1 LARAKKM
8 VNLSI
13 EETSGVDH
21 PAHLHEGWLVMKSA
35 NESDVQRV
43 FDDSLN
49 KEDSAMEQTVE
60 EQLQEAKEA
69 LAKAEARIKELEDM
83 QKSSPEGV
91 EEEAKEETTED
102 LLKSAPESV
111 IKMVEDLRKAK
122 EDAEVKAQAVEAE
135 LQKQR
140 DDALDAEA
148 IAKASEWSHL
158 NLDAEFVGKALRRLG
173 SVDAELAKSIEDVL
187 SSVNAQA
194 ESSDIFAEIGKS
206 VNVSADDAYGRM
218 TSMAKSLVD
227 SGQAKSIEAGIAQ
240 VAVASP
246 ELYSQYLAEKG
257 A

>member
-1 LARAKKM
+1 MAKAKKM

-35 NESDVQRV
+35 NETDVQRV
-43 FDDSLN
+43 LDDSLN
-49 KEDSAMEQTVE
+49 KEDSKMEKTVE
-60 EQLQEAKEA
+60 EQLQKAQEA
-69 LAKAEARIKELEDM
+69 LAKAEARIEELEN
-83 QKSSPEGV
+83 SAPEDA
-91 EEEAKEETTED
+91 EEEAKEETPED

-111 IKMVEDLRKAK
+111 VKMVEDLRKAK
-122 EDAEVKAQAVEAE
+122 EEAE
-135 LQKQR
+135 AKAEQAEATLQQQR
-140 DDALDAEA
+140 EEVEDAEA
-148 IAKASEWSHL
+148 IEKARAWSHL
-158 NLDAEFVGKALRRLG
+158 NLDAEVVGKAIRRLT

-206 VNVSADDAYGRM
+206 VNLTNEDAYGRM
-218 TSMAKSLVD
+218 TIMAKSLVD
-227 SGQAKSIEAGIAQ
+227 AGKVTSIEAGIAS
-240 VAVASP
+240 VAGSNP

>member
-1 LARAKKM
+1 MARAKKM

-43 FDDSLN
+43 LDDSLN
-49 KEDSAMEQTVE
+49 KEDSNMEKTVE
-60 EQLQEAKEA
+60 EQLQEAQEA
-69 LAKAEARIKELEDM
+69 LAKAEARIEELE
-83 QKSSPEGV
+83 KSAPEDA
-91 EEEAKEETTED
+91 EEEAKEETPED

-122 EDAEVKAQAVEAE
+122 EEAE
-135 LQKQR
+135 AKAEEANATLQKQR
-140 DDALDAEA
+140 EDALDAEA
-148 IAKASEWSHL
+148 IEKARAWSHL
-158 NLDAEFVGKALRRLG
+158 NLDAEVVGKSLRRL
-173 SVDAELAKSIEDVL
+173 SDVDAELAKSIEDTL

-194 ESSDIFAEIGKS
+194 ESADIFAEIGKS
-206 VNVSADDAYGRM
+206 VNVTNEDAYGRM
-218 TSMAKSLVD
+218 TAMAKSLVD
-227 SGQAKSIEAGIAQ
+227 SGKANSIEAGIAS
-240 VAVASP
+240 VAVSNP

>member
-1 LARAKKM
+1 M

-35 NESDVQRV
+35 NETDVQRV
-43 FDDSLN
+43 LDDSLN
-49 KEDSAMEQTVE
+49 KEDSNMEKTVE
-60 EQLQEAKEA
+60 EQLQQAQEA
-69 LAKAEARIKELEDM
+69 LAKAEARIEELEN
-83 QKSSPEGV
+83 SAPEDA
-91 EEEAKEETTED
+91 EEEAKEETPED

-111 IKMVEDLRKAK
+111 VKMVEDLRKAK
-122 EDAEVKAQAVEAE
+122 EEAE
-135 LQKQR
+135 AKAEEAEATLQKQR
-140 DDALDAEA
+140 EEAEDAEA
-148 IAKASEWSHL
+148 IEKARAWSHL
-158 NLDAEFVGKALRRLG
+158 NLDAEVVGKAIRRLT

-206 VNVSADDAYGRM
+206 VNLTNEDAYGRM
-218 TSMAKSLVD
+218 TIMAKSLVD
-227 SGQAKSIEAGIAQ
+227 AGKVTSIEAGIAS
-240 VAVASP
+240 VAGSNP

>member
-1 LARAKKM
+1 MARARKM

-21 PAHLHEGWLVMKSA
+21 PAHLHDGWLVMKSA

-43 FDDSLN
+43 LDDSLN
-49 KEDSAMEQTVE
+49 KEDSNMEKTVE
-60 EQLQEAKEA
+60 EQLEEAQEA
-69 LAKAEARIKELEDM
+69 LAKAEARIEELE
-83 QKSSPEGV
+83 KSAPEDT
-91 EEEAKEETTED
+91 EEEAKEETAED

-122 EDAEVKAQAVEAE
+122 EDAEEKAQAVEAE

-140 DDALDAEA
+140 DDALDVEA

-158 NLDAEFVGKALRRLG
+158 NLDAEFVGKALRRLN

-187 SSVNAQA
+187 SSINAQA

-206 VNVSADDAYGRM
+206 VNVTSDDAYGRM
-218 TSMAKSLVD
+218 TAMAKSLVD
-227 SGQAKSIEAGIAQ
+227 AGQTTSIEAGIAS
-240 VAVASP
+240 VAVSNP
-246 ELYSQYLAEKG
+246 DLYSQYLAEKG

>member
-1 LARAKKM
+1 MAKAKKM

-35 NESDVQRV
+35 NETDVQRV
-43 FDDSLN
+43 LDDSLN
-49 KEDSAMEQTVE
+49 KEDSKMEKTVE
-60 EQLQEAKEA
+60 EQLQKAQEA
-69 LAKAEARIKELEDM
+69 LAKAEARIEELEN
-83 QKSSPEGV
+83 SAPEDA
-91 EEEAKEETTED
+91 EEEAKEETPED

-111 IKMVEDLRKAK
+111 VKMVEDLRKAK
-122 EDAEVKAQAVEAE
+122 EEAE
-135 LQKQR
+135 AKAEQAEATLQQQR
-140 DDALDAEA
+140 EEVEDAEA
-148 IAKASEWSHL
+148 IEKARAWSHL
-158 NLDAEFVGKALRRLG
+158 NLDAEVVGKAIRRLN

-206 VNVSADDAYGRM
+206 VNLTNEDAYGRM
-218 TSMAKSLVD
+218 TIMAKSLVD
-227 SGQAKSIEAGIAQ
+227 AGKVTSIEAGIAS
-240 VAVASP
+240 VAGSNP

>member
-1 LARAKKM
+1 MAKAKKM

-49 KEDSAMEQTVE
+49 KEDSSMENNIE
-60 EQLQEAKEA
+60 EQLQKALEA
-69 LAKAEARIKELEDM
+69 LAKAEARIEELESM
-83 QKSSPEGV
+83 QKSALENEQEVVV
-91 EEEAKEETTED
+91 ETPED

-122 EDAEVKAQAVEAE
+122 EDAEAKAEIVVEE

-140 DDALDAEA
+140 DEAQDAEA

-173 SVDAELAKSIEDVL
+173 SVDAELAKSVEDVL

-206 VNVSADDAYGRM
+206 VNVNADDAYGRM
-218 TSMAKSLVD
+218 TIMAKSLVD
-227 SGQAKSIEAGIAQ
+227 SGQAKTIEAGIAQ

>member
-1 LARAKKM
+1 LAKAKKM

-35 NESDVQRV
+35 NETDVQRV
-43 FDDSLN
+43 LDDSLN
-49 KEDSAMEQTVE
+49 KEDSKMEKTVE
-60 EQLQEAKEA
+60 EQLQKAQEA
-69 LAKAEARIKELEDM
+69 LAKAEARIEELEN
-83 QKSSPEGV
+83 SAPEDA
-91 EEEAKEETTED
+91 EEEAKEETPED

-111 IKMVEDLRKAK
+111 VKMVEDLRKAK
-122 EDAEVKAQAVEAE
+122 EEAE
-135 LQKQR
+135 AKAEQAEATLQQQR
-140 DDALDAEA
+140 EEVEDAEA
-148 IAKASEWSHL
+148 IEKARAWSHL
-158 NLDAEFVGKALRRLG
+158 NLDAEVVGKAIRRLN

-206 VNVSADDAYGRM
+206 VNLTNEDAYGRM
-218 TSMAKSLVD
+218 TIMAKSLVD
-227 SGQAKSIEAGIAQ
+227 AGKVTSIEAGIAS
-240 VAVASP
+240 VAGSNP

>member
-1 LARAKKM
+1 MAKAKKM

-35 NESDVQRV
+35 NETDVQRV
-43 FDDSLN
+43 LDDSLN
-49 KEDSAMEQTVE
+49 KEDSKMEKTVE
-60 EQLQEAKEA
+60 EQLQKAQEA
-69 LAKAEARIKELEDM
+69 LAKAEARIEELEN
-83 QKSSPEGV
+83 SAPEDA
-91 EEEAKEETTED
+91 EEEAKEETPED

-111 IKMVEDLRKAK
+111 VKMVEDLRKAK
-122 EDAEVKAQAVEAE
+122 EEAE
-135 LQKQR
+135 AKAEQAEATLQKQR
-140 DDALDAEA
+140 EDVEDAEA
-148 IAKASEWSHL
+148 IEKARAWSHL
-158 NLDAEFVGKALRRLG
+158 NLDAEVVGKAIRRLN

-206 VNVSADDAYGRM
+206 VNLTNEDAYGRM
-218 TSMAKSLVD
+218 TIMAKSLVD
-227 SGQAKSIEAGIAQ
+227 AGKVTSIEAGIAS
-240 VAVASP
+240 VAGSNP

>member
-1 LARAKKM
+1 LAKAKKM

-35 NESDVQRV
+35 NETDVQRV
-43 FDDSLN
+43 LDDSLN
-49 KEDSAMEQTVE
+49 KEDSKMEKTVE
-60 EQLQEAKEA
+60 EQLQKAQEA
-69 LAKAEARIKELEDM
+69 LAKAEARIEELEN
-83 QKSSPEGV
+83 SAPEDA
-91 EEEAKEETTED
+91 EEEAKEETPED

-111 IKMVEDLRKAK
+111 VKMVEDLRKAK
-122 EDAEVKAQAVEAE
+122 EEAE
-135 LQKQR
+135 AKAEQAEATLQQQR
-140 DDALDAEA
+140 EEVEDAEA
-148 IAKASEWSHL
+148 IEKARAWSHL
-158 NLDAEFVGKALRRLG
+158 NLDAEVVGKAIRRLT

-206 VNVSADDAYGRM
+206 VNLTNEDAYGRM
-218 TSMAKSLVD
+218 TIMAKSLVD
-227 SGQAKSIEAGIAQ
+227 AGKVTSIEAGIAS
-240 VAVASP
+240 VAGSNP

>member
-1 LARAKKM
+1 M

-35 NESDVQRV
+35 NETDVQRV
-43 FDDSLN
+43 LDDSLN
-49 KEDSAMEQTVE
+49 KEDSNMEKTVE
-60 EQLQEAKEA
+60 EQLQQAQEA
-69 LAKAEARIKELEDM
+69 LAKAEARIEELEN
-83 QKSSPEGV
+83 SAPEDV
-91 EEEAKEETTED
+91 EKEAKEETPED

-111 IKMVEDLRKAK
+111 VKMVEDLRKAK
-122 EDAEVKAQAVEAE
+122 EEAE
-135 LQKQR
+135 AKAEEAEATLQKQR
-140 DDALDAEA
+140 EEAEDAEA
-148 IAKASEWSHL
+148 IEKARAWSHL
-158 NLDAEFVGKALRRLG
+158 NLDAEVVGKAIRRLT

-206 VNVSADDAYGRM
+206 VNLTNEDAYGRM
-218 TSMAKSLVD
+218 TAMAKSLVD
-227 SGQAKSIEAGIAQ
+227 AGKATSIEAGIAS
-240 VAVASP
+240 VAGSNP

>member
-1 LARAKKM
+1 LAKAKKM

-35 NESDVQRV
+35 NETDVQRV
-43 FDDSLN
+43 LDDSLN
-49 KEDSAMEQTVE
+49 KEDSKMEKTVE
-60 EQLQEAKEA
+60 EQLQKAQEA
-69 LAKAEARIKELEDM
+69 LAKAEARIEELEN
-83 QKSSPEGV
+83 SAPEDA
-91 EEEAKEETTED
+91 EEEAKEETPED

-111 IKMVEDLRKAK
+111 VKMVEDLRKAK
-122 EDAEVKAQAVEAE
+122 EEAE
-135 LQKQR
+135 AKAEQAEATLQKQR
-140 DDALDAEA
+140 EDVEDAEA
-148 IAKASEWSHL
+148 IEKARAWSHL
-158 NLDAEFVGKALRRLG
+158 NLDAEVVGKAIRRLN

-206 VNVSADDAYGRM
+206 VNLTNEDAYGRM
-218 TSMAKSLVD
+218 TIMAKSLVD
-227 SGQAKSIEAGIAQ
+227 AGKVTSIEAGIAS
-240 VAVASP
+240 VAGSNP

>member
-1 LARAKKM
+1 LAKAKKM

-35 NESDVQRV
+35 NETDVQRV
-43 FDDSLN
+43 LDDSLN
-49 KEDSAMEQTVE
+49 KEDSKMEQTVE
-60 EQLQEAKEA
+60 EQLQKALEA
-69 LAKAEARIKELEDM
+69 LAKAEARIEELESM
-83 QKSSPEGV
+83 QKSALENEQEVAV
-91 EEEAKEETTED
+91 ETPED

-111 IKMVEDLRKAK
+111 VKMVEDLRKAK
-122 EDAEVKAQAVEAE
+122 EEAE
-135 LQKQR
+135 AKAEEAEATLQKQR
-140 DDALDAEA
+140 EEAEDAEA
-148 IAKASEWSHL
+148 IEKARAWSHL
-158 NLDAEFVGKALRRLG
+158 NLDAEVVGKAIRRLT

-206 VNVSADDAYGRM
+206 VNLTNDDAYGRM
-218 TSMAKSLVD
+218 TAMAKSLVD
-227 SGQAKSIEAGIAQ
+227 AGKATSIEAGIAS
-240 VAVASP
+240 VAGSNP